1 MKNIISFLFI
11 TITIVALAFFANK
24 TYQNALEYEKISSK
38 IASENMLDKKIKQEP
53 KNLLGSFLGALL
65 GQQPAKQKTKIT
77 LEDKK
82 KYFKNEVQ
90 NNLLAF
96 SSILFASLFLY
107 FILSKVLFLLYL
119 NLASLLSLGF
129 GIFTP
134 IFSLLVQKDLPIVG
148 YVVLEFSSNTLLS
161 SIEKLFSQENYFVG
175 GIIFLFSIIFPVIK
189 TLIMSLALFVKN
201 ATLLK
206 VTKISSILSKWSM
219 LDVFVLAIFLVY
231 LSSSKSNTIV
241 SEIQAGFYM
250 FFSYVILALI
260 SSTIYNLG
268 IKKQL

>member
-11 TITIVALAFFANK
+11 TITILALGFFANK
-24 TYQNALEYEKISSK
+24 TYQNAIEYEKISTQ
-38 IASENMLDKKIKQEP
+38 IASENMIAKKLDEKPQ
-53 KNLLGSFLGALL
+53 NLLGSFLGALL
-65 GQQPAKQKTKIT
+65 GQKPAQKKEKIN
-77 LEDKK
+77 LKDKK
-82 KYFKNEVQ
+82 EDFKNKTE
-90 NNLLAF
+90 NNLFIF

-134 IFSLLVQKDLPIVG
+134 IFSILIQKDLPIVG
-148 YVVLEFSSNTLLS
+148 YVVLDFDSNTLLS

-175 GIIFLFSIIFPVIK
+175 GIIFLFSIMFPLIK
-189 TLIMSLALFVKN
+189 ILIMSLALFVKN
-201 ATLLK
+201 ATLIK

-231 LSSSKSNTIV
+231 LSTSKSNTIV
-241 SEIQAGFYM
+241 SEIQVGFYM

-268 IKKQL
+268 IKK